1 MRYIK
6 NPMAKDVRQPKYKQ
20 QVIPDKKKPVLTRK
34 KNIKEIVMKV
44 KRISP
49 FSGITH
55 TMDLDVTVNQ
65 LISWEKGN

>member
-1 MRYIK
+1 
-6 NPMAKDVRQPKYKQ
+6 
-20 QVIPDKKKPVLTRK
+20 
-34 KNIKEIVMKV
+34 MKV

-65 LISWEKGN
+65 LISWERGELIHNVFHHLTPDEREFIKTGITPDEWDTMFGG

>member
-1 MRYIK
+1 
-6 NPMAKDVRQPKYKQ
+6 
-20 QVIPDKKKPVLTRK
+20 
-34 KNIKEIVMKV
+34 MKV

-65 LISWEKGN
+65 LISWEKGELIHNVFPHLTPDEREFIKTGITPDDWNTMFGDDYE